1 MAKLKLRPRP
11 IKWENRY
18 ADSCLEKETMKCSAY
33 PLGCAAIRSMYGATR
48 TDLPGCVK
56 PQTIA
61 RPLAAFIA
69 CEAPAGLGL
78 IAGVGQS
85 CSLPGAA
92 IMTDKPKKL
101 SDTARALLTLAATR
115 DNRLIRPPQLP
126 TATARQVVRS
136 LLNAR
141 LAEEV
146 PAPIEDAA

>member
-1 MAKLKLRPRP
+1 
-11 IKWENRY
+11 
-18 ADSCLEKETMKCSAY
+18 
-33 PLGCAAIRSMYGATR
+33 
-48 TDLPGCVK
+48 
-56 PQTIA
+56 
-61 RPLAAFIA
+61 
-69 CEAPAGLGL
+69 
-78 IAGVGQS
+78 
-85 CSLPGAA
+85 
-92 IMTDKPKKL
+92 MTDKPKKL